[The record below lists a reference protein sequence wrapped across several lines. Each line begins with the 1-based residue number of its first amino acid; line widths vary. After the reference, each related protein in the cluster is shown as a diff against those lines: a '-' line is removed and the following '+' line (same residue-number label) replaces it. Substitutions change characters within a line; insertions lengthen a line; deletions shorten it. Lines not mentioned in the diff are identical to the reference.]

1 MTMAVDLSTVSSGFA
16 DPVRDA
22 QSVFRGVLDA
32 MARPGKM
39 VTIDHAGDLG
49 GYGAAGAVALTLL
62 DFETPVWL
70 GDAAGT
76 GFANWLRF
84 HCNCP
89 LVAEA
94 HAASFAFHPAA
105 GLPDLIVF
113 NAGSEKYPDASTTL
127 VITVPMLT
135 GGMPVALEGPGIID
149 KAMIAPQGLSPD
161 FWTQAIDNRDRFQLG
176 VDIIFTAGDAV
187 IALPRSTR
195 IIQKG

>member
-1 MTMAVDLSTVSSGFA
+1 MAVDLSAVSPGFA

-32 MARPGKM
+32 MARPGTLI
-39 VTIDHAGDLG
+39 TIDHAGNLG

-62 DFETPVWL
+62 DFETSVWL
-70 GDAAGT
+70 GDAVNA

-89 LVAEA
+89 FATGA
-94 HAASFAFHPAA
+94 HAANFAFLPAA
-105 GLPDLIVF
+105 GLPDLCIF
-113 NAGSEKYPDASTTL
+113 NAGTEKYPDTAATL
-127 VITVPMLT
+127 VITVPALS
-135 GGMPVALEGPGIID
+135 GGMAVALEGPGIVG
-149 KAMIAPQGLSPD
+149 KAMIAPQGLSAD
-161 FWTQAIDNRDRFQLG
+161 FWAQAIDNRDRFQLG
-176 VDIIFTAGDAV
+176 VDVIFTAGDTL